1 MLAATA
7 GAPTASGGQLC
18 SRSWAFRPTS
28 GPRCPAHH
36 KSGSKRQCRAV
47 KKAACQHSIHLCPLP
62 VYFSSL
68 SQLWTRSTKQDQEQ
82 AARSLPQACCTL
94 VAEGA
99 EWQLHKESWCHKQ
112 GNREHCR
119 HFHVTR
125 GKKAWMSGKQWKITH
140 LTKYSS
146 LRDISPFLQCFQ
158 NTRQSTFF
166 FQTTK
171 HEIMSN
177 FYRVRNWRDAA
188 LQVLNSASAAK
199 SGTFDSYEQDTSNN
213 ALLNMDWHFR

>member
-36 KSGSKRQCRAV
+36 KSGSKRQRRAV

-62 VYFSSL
+62 VYFLCL
-68 SQLWTRSTKQDQEQ
+68 SQLWTRSTKQDQEE

-112 GNREHCR
+112 RNREHCR

-125 GKKAWMSGKQWKITH
+125 WKKAWMSGKQWKITFNKVFI
-140 LTKYSS
+140 LVGY
-146 LRDISPFLQCFQ
+146 ISIPAVFPKHKTINSCW
-158 NTRQSTFF
+158 FF
-166 FQTTK
+166 F
-171 HEIMSN
+171 
-177 FYRVRNWRDAA
+177 F
-188 LQVLNSASAAK
+188 
-199 SGTFDSYEQDTSNN
+199 
-213 ALLNMDWHFR
+213 FRQQSMKLCPISTE